1 MEFRRM
7 FADNDSAGAVD
18 NWPIDRSVAVV
29 DPDLLDE
36 ASLVTRAKNGDE
48 DAISAL
54 YQRHADAIFR
64 YVLLRVNDFDVAED
78 LTAEVFLK
86 ALQGLPGYQITEAP
100 LLAWLYRIAHSQ
112 TIDFWRR
119 RARRKETPLTEDIPA
134 KTPWPEEL
142 ITGMARWEAVLAG
155 MKRLTDDQRKVIT
168 LRFIEERD
176 VKTVAGRLGKTC
188 GAVKSLQYRAVAS
201 LARVLLAQE
210 N

>member
-1 MEFRRM
+1 M
-7 FADNDSAGAVD
+7 
-18 NWPIDRSVAVV
+18 
-29 DPDLLDE
+29 DPQLLDE
-36 ASLVTRAKNGDE
+36 ALLVTRAKNGDE

-64 YVLLRVNDFDVAED
+64 YVLLRVNDVSVAED

-86 ALQGLPGYQITEAP
+86 ALQGLSQYRITDTP

-119 RARRKETPLTEDIPA
+119 QARRRETPLAEDIPA

-142 ITGMARWEAVLAG
+142 VTVMARWDAVLDG
-155 MKRLTDDQRKVIT
+155 LTQLTDDQRQVII
-168 LRFIEERD
+168 LRFIEDRD
-176 VKTVAGRLGKTC
+176 VKTVARRLGKTC

-201 LARVLLAQE
+201 LARLLQAHE